1 MQTSDVLVVGAGLLG
16 SALAYGM
23 ARQGTQVAVID
34 EGDQVLRA
42 SRGNFGLVWVQ
53 GKGVG
58 KPEYARWSRVSARLW
73 PQLAED
79 LLTDTGVDVHL
90 QQPGGIHLC
99 LTEEEFQARRQQ
111 LQTLRD
117 AVDAD
122 YQFEMLDLKAA
133 RTLLPSLGDAV
144 AGASYSPMDG
154 HVNPL
159 KLLGSLHA
167 ACRHRGVRLHTGR
180 RVTHITRA
188 GTGFEVKDGV
198 DTWQV
203 GRVVLA
209 AGLANRQLATLI
221 GLTVPVSPLRG
232 EVLITER
239 LQASL
244 GYPTNLIRQT
254 DEGTIQ
260 IGDSHEDVGYDDQV
274 STPILEHIAAR
285 AIRCMPALSGLR
297 LVRSWAALR
306 VMTPDGFP
314 IYQESESLP
323 GAFVVTCHSGV
334 TLAAQHAFT
343 IAPWLA
349 GKARPPEADA
359 FRIDRFQSVR
369 PTEEPLD
376 AH

>member
-16 SALAYGM
+16 SAVAYGM
-23 ARQGTQVAVID
+23 ARQGVRVAVID
-34 EGDQVLRA
+34 EGDQVFRA
-42 SRGNFGLVWVQ
+42 SRGNFGLIWVQ

-58 KPEYARWSRVSARLW
+58 KPEYARWSRGSARLW
-73 PQLAED
+73 PQLAEA

-90 QQPGGIHLC
+90 QQRGGIHLC
-99 LTEEEFQARRQQ
+99 LSEEEFEARRRH
-111 LQTLRD
+111 LQALRD
-117 AVDAD
+117 AIDAD

-144 AGASYSPMDG
+144 TGVSYSPMDG

-159 KLLGSLHA
+159 KLLGALHA
-167 ACRHRGVRLHTGR
+167 ACRHRGVALHTGR
-180 RVTHITRA
+180 CVTHLTRA
-188 GTGFEVKDGV
+188 GTGFEIQDGV

-209 AGLANRQLATLI
+209 AGLANRQLASLI
-221 GLTVPVSPLRG
+221 GLTVPVSPNRG

-239 LQASL
+239 LQTSL
-244 GYPTNLIRQT
+244 TYPTNLIRQT

-260 IGDSHEDVGYDDQV
+260 IGDSHEDAGYDDHV
-274 STPILEHIAAR
+274 STPVLEQIAAR
-285 AIRCMPALSGLR
+285 AVRCMPALSELR

-314 IYQESESLP
+314 IYQESGSMP
-323 GAFVVTCHSGV
+323 GAFVATCHSGV

-349 GKARPPEADA
+349 GEARPPAVDA
-359 FRIDRFQSVR
+359 FRVDRFESVR
-369 PTEEPLD
+369 STEGPLD